1 MSYSSKNE
9 WYKELRKETKK
20 MPLKKV
26 GFIGL
31 GEMGSPM
38 AKNLL
43 NKGFDLTVFDVRK
56 EAVEEL
62 RELGARSSGSPQE
75 LAEASDVII
84 SMVRDDAQTREI
96 FHGNNGIWKGAKKGS
111 IILLT
116 STIDPSH
123 VRQLAAEGLEKRIKV
138 LDTPVSGM
146 RTGAE
151 AGTLTV
157 MVGGDKAD
165 FEKCMT
171 IFQAIGKNVYYI
183 GTTGMAASLKLIN
196 SLMGC
201 INLACLSEAIR
212 LGLKVGLDLDVLIN
226 VVKVSTGTNWPLQN
240 FDLVLKLINEF
251 RENRRDSTFNTLYK
265 DVGLALKMAK
275 EMEQF
280 VPVAALCSQM
290 DIADYFL
297 SVER

>member
-1 MSYSSKNE
+1 
-9 WYKELRKETKK
+9 

-38 AKNLL
+38 TKNLL
-43 NKGFDLTVFDVRK
+43 NKRFDLTVFDVRK
-56 EAVEEL
+56 EAVDEL
-62 RELGARSSGSPQE
+62 RELGAKASGSPQE
-75 LAEASDVII
+75 LAKTSDVII

-96 FHGNNGIWKGAKKGS
+96 FHGNNGIWKGAKKGAL
-111 IILLT
+111 ILLT

-123 VRQLAAEGLEKRIKV
+123 VKQLAAEGLEKGIKV

-165 FEKCMT
+165 FEICLP
-171 IFQAIGKNVYYI
+171 IFQAIGKNIYYI
-183 GTTGMAASLKLIN
+183 GNTGMAASLKVIN

-201 INLACLSEAIR
+201 INLACLSEAVR
-212 LGLKVGLDLDVLIN
+212 LGLKVGLDIN
-226 VVKVSTGTNWPLQN
+226 VMSNVIKVSTGTNWPLQN
-240 FDLVLKLINEF
+240 FDLVLKLTNEF
-251 RENRRDSTFNTLYK
+251 RENRRGSTFNTMYK

-275 EMEQF
+275 EVDEF

-290 DIADYFL
+290 DVADYFL
-297 SVER
+297 AVER

>member
-1 MSYSSKNE
+1 
-9 WYKELRKETKK
+9 

-38 AKNLL
+38 TKNLL
-43 NKGFDLTVFDVRK
+43 NKRFDLTVFDVRK
-56 EAVEEL
+56 EAVDEL
-62 RELGARSSGSPQE
+62 RELGAKASGSPQE
-75 LAEASDVII
+75 LAKTSDVII

-96 FHGNNGIWKGAKKGS
+96 FHGNNGIWKGAKKGAL
-111 IILLT
+111 ILLT

-123 VRQLAAEGLEKRIKV
+123 VKQLAAEGLEKGVKV

-165 FEKCMT
+165 FEKCLP
-171 IFQAIGKNVYYI
+171 IFQAIGKNIYYI
-183 GTTGMAASLKLIN
+183 GNTGMAASLKLIN
-196 SLMGC
+196 SFMGC

-212 LGLKVGLDLDVLIN
+212 LGLKVGLDLN
-226 VVKVSTGTNWPLQN
+226 VMSNVIKVSTGTNWPLQN
-240 FDLVLKLINEF
+240 FDLVLKLTNEF
-251 RENRRDSTFNTLYK
+251 RENRRGSTFNTMYK

-275 EMEQF
+275 EVDEF

-290 DIADYFL
+290 DVADYFL
-297 SVER
+297 AVER

>member
-1 MSYSSKNE
+1 M
-9 WYKELRKETKK
+9 KEGKK
-20 MPLKKV
+20 MLLKKV

-43 NKGFDLTVFDVRK
+43 KKGFDLTVFDVRK
-56 EAVEEL
+56 EAVDEL
-62 RELGARSSGSPQE
+62 RELGAKVSGSPQE
-75 LAEASDVII
+75 LAKTSDVII

-96 FHGNNGIWKGAKKGS
+96 FHGNNGIWKDAKKGAL
-111 IILLT
+111 ILLT

-123 VRQLAAEGLEKRIKV
+123 VKQLAAEGLEKGVKV

-165 FEKCMT
+165 FEKCLP
-171 IFQAIGKNVYYI
+171 IFQAIGKNIYYI
-183 GTTGMAASLKLIN
+183 GNTGMAASLKLIN
-196 SLMGC
+196 SFMGC

-212 LGLKVGLDLDVLIN
+212 LGLKVGLDLN
-226 VVKVSTGTNWPLQN
+226 VMSNVIKVSTGTNWPLQN

-251 RENRRDSTFNTLYK
+251 RENRHDSTFNTLYK

-275 EMEQF
+275 EVDEF
-280 VPVAALCSQM
+280 VPVGALCSQM

-297 SVER
+297 AVER